1 MWCTRGNNRAHP
13 AYMPS
18 CIGVLGMM
26 WHHKHSFS
34 RYSVWDLFSQVHSR
48 SEVKVEQQVM
58 VVCWGIWKLRNE
70 IVWKKKSGNA
80 TGIMEMCDSV
90 LN

>member
-1 MWCTRGNNRAHP
+1 M
-13 AYMPS
+13 
-18 CIGVLGMM
+18 
-26 WHHKHSFS
+26 
-34 RYSVWDLFSQVHSR
+34 HSR